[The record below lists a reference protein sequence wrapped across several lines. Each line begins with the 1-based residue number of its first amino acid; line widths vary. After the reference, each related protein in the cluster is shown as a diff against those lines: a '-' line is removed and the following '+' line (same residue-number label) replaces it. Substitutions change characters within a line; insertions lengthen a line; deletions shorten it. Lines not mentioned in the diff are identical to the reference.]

1 MQLHQ
6 CPDLTVLGASRPV
19 SYLAN
24 DHPAACAAPLL
35 ILCLASYC
43 PYALTPE
50 IQRDVEAVDL
60 KEKANQ
66 RGLVVWFVG
75 ATGVVE
81 DWADT
86 IARRDQGGQM

>member
-6 CPDLTVLGASRPV
+6 CPDLTVLRASRPV

-24 DHPAACAAPLL
+24 DHLAACAAPLL

-43 PYALTPE
+43 PYALTLE
-50 IQRDVEAVDL
+50 IQRDVEVLEL

-75 ATGVVE
+75 GTAVVE

-86 IARRDQGGQM
+86 IARRGQGGPG

>member
-24 DHPAACAAPLL
+24 DHPATCDVPLL
-35 ILCLASYC
+35 ILCLASYY

-75 ATGVVE
+75 GTGVVE